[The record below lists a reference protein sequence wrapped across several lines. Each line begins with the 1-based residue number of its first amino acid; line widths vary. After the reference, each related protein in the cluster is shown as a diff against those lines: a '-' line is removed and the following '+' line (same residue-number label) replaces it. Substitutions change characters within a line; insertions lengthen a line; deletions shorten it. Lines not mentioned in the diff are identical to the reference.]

1 MQKSNSGDDA
11 GFEDRGRKFGGNYR
25 RRVMMF
31 SVMIKSIIMY
41 AVEIWEKEKRGKN
54 TEKVPENSIMDGRC
68 IL

>member
-41 AVEIWEKEKRGKN
+41 AVEI
-54 TEKVPENSIMDGRC
+54 
-68 IL
+68 